1 MFYLLY
7 FTFKAGDIVSVQN
20 FNNKEINYIYLEC
33 PKKEYYFISNLTD
46 SHEYDYIKPIGESLV
61 EFLNVDLEGY
71 EERLKNLYEIV
82 YKTEITSM
90 LELVI
95 PFMEFM
101 DLYVSKCGVFFL
113 DYVYIPIKNA
123 FDELVMYAQ
132 KNIPIY
138 LPKKV
143 YREWYCWLK
152 EYSML
157 NKRYRKFIDY
167 IFNLKRNRF
176 EDLNKAILKSYNDFP
191 DISRTNLSRTLT
203 SAPMKDGKFD
213 LDYIKEINDLDISVI
228 NKSDMVYAES
238 ADFKPLYAIQI
249 HSLNEALFYEF
260 SELVKNGYRINRC
273 KMCGKYF
280 LAITARNVEYCK
292 NKNESG
298 YSCAK
303 LASATKYKESLSDT
317 FLKEYAKINEKMY
330 QRYYRV
336 KDASRNEEL
345 SGKDMTFSE
354 YDEWSQKAQK
364 IRKDYINNRDAIS
377 KNLNLSSKQ
386 KYSKKQSLG
395 EKFIADIKAIPY
407 PEKSGKRKSK
417 GIVME

>member
-7 FTFKAGDIVSVQN
+7 FVLKAGDMVFIQN
-20 FNNKEINYIYLEC
+20 FSNIKINYIYLEC
-33 PKKEYYFISNLTD
+33 PKKEYYMVSNLTD
-46 SHEYDYIKPIGESLV
+46 SHEPEYIKPIGEFLV
-61 EFLNVDLEGY
+61 EFLNEDLTGY
-71 EERLKNLYEIV
+71 EDGLKKIYDVV
-82 YKTEITSM
+82 YRSEITSM
-90 LELVI
+90 LDLVI

-101 DLYVSKCGVFFL
+101 EPYVQRCGHFYSAYAYL
-113 DYVYIPIKNA
+113 PIKSA
-123 FDELVMYAQ
+123 FDELAVYAQ

-143 YREWYCWLK
+143 YREWYSWLK
-152 EYSML
+152 EYVRL
-157 NKRYRKFIDY
+157 YKQYRKFVDY

-203 SAPMKDGKFD
+203 SAPIKDGKFD
-213 LDYIKEINDLDISVI
+213 LDYIKGINDLNIDIME
-228 NKSDMVYAES
+228 KSDMVYDDSSE
-238 ADFKPLYAIQI
+238 FKPLYAVQI

-273 KMCGKYF
+273 RMCDKYF
-280 LAITARNVEYCK
+280 LVTTARNVEYCK
-292 NKNESG
+292 NINESG

-303 LASATKYKESLSDT
+303 LATIEKYKESLNDP

-336 KDASRNEEL
+336 KDSSHDEEL

-354 YDEWSQKAQK
+354 YDLWSQTAQRL
-364 IRKDYINNRDAIS
+364 RKDYIATRDAIS

-395 EKFIADIKAIPY
+395 EKFIADIKAIPC
-407 PEKSGKRKSK
+407 PEKQGKRKSK
-417 GIVME
+417 GIVMV

>member
-7 FTFKAGDIVSVQN
+7 FVLKAGDIVSVQN
-20 FNNKEINYIYLEC
+20 FSNIKINYIYLEC
-33 PKKEYYFISNLTD
+33 PKKEYYMVSNLTD
-46 SHEYDYIKPIGESLV
+46 SHEPEYIKPIV
-61 EFLNVDLEGY
+61 EFLVDFLNTDLTGY
-71 EERLKNLYEIV
+71 EEGLKKMYNLLCN
-82 YKTEITSM
+82 TEIKS
-90 LELVI
+90 
-95 PFMEFM
+95 PMEFIFPVM
-101 DLYVSKCGVFFL
+101 DFIYPYLSQERFL
-113 DYVYIPIKNA
+113 FGAYVYYPLVCA
-123 FDELVMYAQ
+123 FNKLAEYTE
-132 KNIPIY
+132 KNIPVNI
-138 LPKKV
+138 PKKV
-143 YREWYCWLK
+143 YREWYNWLK
-152 EYSML
+152 EYL
-157 NKRYRKFIDY
+157 YLCKRYRKFIDY

-213 LDYIKEINDLDISVI
+213 LAYIKEINDLDIGVM
-228 NKSDMVYAES
+228 NKSDKVYAES
-238 ADFKPLYAIQI
+238 KDFKPLYAIQI

-280 LAITARNVEYCK
+280 LVTTARDVKYCK
-292 NKNESG
+292 NINENG

-303 LASATKYKESLSDT
+303 LASIEKYKESLNDP

-336 KDASRNEEL
+336 RDSSLSEEL
-345 SGKDMTFSE
+345 SGKDMTFME

-364 IRKDYINNRDAIS
+364 IRRDYITNRDTVS
-377 KNLNLSSKQ
+377 KNPRLSSKQ

-395 EKFIADIKAIPY
+395 EKFITDIKAIPY
-407 PEKSGKRKSK
+407 PNKPGKRKSK
-417 GIVME
+417 GIVMG

>member
-1 MFYLLY
+1 M
-7 FTFKAGDIVSVQN
+7 
-20 FNNKEINYIYLEC
+20 EC
-33 PKKEYYFISNLTD
+33 PKREYYFVSNLTD
-46 SHEYDYIKPIGESLV
+46 SHEYEYIKPIGEFLV
-61 EFLNVDLEGY
+61 EFLNADLEGY
-71 EERLKNLYEIV
+71 EEDLKKIYDVV

-90 LELVI
+90 LDLII

-101 DLYVSKCGVFFL
+101 DFYVHKCGFL
-113 DYVYIPIKNA
+113 FAAYAYFPIKSA
-123 FDELVMYAQ
+123 FDELAVYAQ

-143 YREWYCWLK
+143 YREWYNWLK
-152 EYSML
+152 EYL
-157 NKRYRKFIDY
+157 RLYKRYRKFIDY
-167 IFNLKRNRF
+167 IFNLKQNRF
-176 EDLNKAILKSYNDFP
+176 EDLNKAILKAYNDFP

-203 SAPMKDGKFD
+203 SAPIKDGKFD
-213 LDYIKEINDLDISVI
+213 LDYIQGINDLDIDVME
-228 NKSDMVYAES
+228 KSDVVYGDS
-238 ADFKPLYAIQI
+238 SDFKPLYAIQI

-280 LAITARNVEYCK
+280 LVITARDVEYCK
-292 NKNESG
+292 NINESG

-303 LASATKYKESLSDT
+303 LASIEKYKESLNDP

-336 KDASRNEEL
+336 KDSWHEEEL

-354 YDEWSQKAQK
+354 YDEWSEEAQDL
-364 IRKDYINNRDAIS
+364 RREYTDSRDAIS
-377 KNLNLSSKQ
+377 KNHNLSSKQ
-386 KYSKKQSLG
+386 KYSKKQKLG

-407 PEKSGKRKSK
+407 PDKPGKRKSK
-417 GIVME
+417 GIIME